1 MNGFS
6 QLINCFWLYI
16 LVGLIEQIETEK
28 ITLNSVQYENN
39 IFLWM
44 ICLHFFAHV
53 SFINEA
59 QWLFYGWM
67 YINDNIRSFLNSSF

>member
-1 MNGFS
+1 MKTTYFYEW
-6 QLINCFWLYI
+6 FAYI
-16 LVGLIEQIETEK
+16 
-28 ITLNSVQYENN
+28 
-39 IFLWM
+39 
-44 ICLHFFAHV
+44 FFAHV